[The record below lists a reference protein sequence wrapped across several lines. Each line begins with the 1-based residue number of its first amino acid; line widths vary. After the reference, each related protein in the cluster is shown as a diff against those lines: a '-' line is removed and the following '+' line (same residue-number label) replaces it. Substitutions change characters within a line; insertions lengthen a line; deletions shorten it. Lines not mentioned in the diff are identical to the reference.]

1 MTRDVTSV
9 MADCKLVDLI
19 KILSRHKITG
29 VPVVNHNQEVIG
41 FISQHDII
49 KATLPNYLGIINSG
63 SILSEFIQL
72 SKKLKEYSQ
81 HPIDE
86 FMRKNVITIDEGDNE
101 VLAADLLI
109 RNKIQRLP
117 VLRKGKLAGIV
128 TLTDICRVLIEKNE
142 NSKTQSYSSNF
153 NRT

>member
-1 MTRDVTSV
+1 MIRDVTSV
-9 MADCKLVDLI
+9 LANCKLIDLI
-19 KILSRHKITG
+19 EILSRHKITG

-72 SKKLKEYSQ
+72 SKNLKEYSQ
-81 HPIDE
+81 HPIEE
-86 FMRKNVITIDEGDNE
+86 FMKKNVVTIDVDDNE

-117 VLRKGKLAGIV
+117 VVRTGKLVGIV
-128 TLTDICRVLIEKNE
+128 TLTNICRVLIENNE
-142 NSKTQSYSSNF
+142 NTVN
-153 NRT
+153 

>member
-1 MTRDVTSV
+1 MIRDVTSV
-9 MADCKLVDLI
+9 LANCKLIDLI
-19 KILSRHKITG
+19 EILSRHKITG

-72 SKKLKEYSQ
+72 SKNLKEYSQ
-81 HPIDE
+81 HPIEE
-86 FMRKNVITIDEGDNE
+86 FMKKNVVTIDVDDNE

-117 VLRKGKLAGIV
+117 VVRTGKLVGIV
-128 TLTDICRVLIEKNE
+128 TLTDICRVLIENNE
-142 NSKTQSYSSNF
+142 NKK
-153 NRT
+153 

>member
-1 MTRDVTSV
+1 MIRDVTSV
-9 MADCKLVDLI
+9 LANCKLIDLI
-19 KILSRHKITG
+19 EILSRHRITG

-49 KATLPNYLGIINSG
+49 KAALPNYLGIINSG

-72 SKKLKEYSQ
+72 SKSLKEYSQ
-81 HPIDE
+81 HPIEE
-86 FMRKNVITIDEGDNE
+86 FMRKNVVTIDENDNE

-117 VLRKGKLAGIV
+117 VLKGGKLAGIV
-128 TLTDICRVLIEKNE
+128 TLTDICRVLIKKND
-142 NSKTQSYSSNF
+142 
-153 NRT
+153 

>member
-1 MTRDVTSV
+1 MIRDVTSV
-9 MADCKLVDLI
+9 LTNCKLIDLI
-19 KILSRHKITG
+19 EILSRHKITG
-29 VPVVNHNQEVIG
+29 IPVVNHNQEVVG

-72 SKKLKEYSQ
+72 SKNLKEYSQ
-81 HPIDE
+81 HPIEE
-86 FMRKNVITIDEGDNE
+86 FMRKNVVTIDEDDNE

-117 VLRKGKLAGIV
+117 VLRGGKLVGVV

-142 NSKTQSYSSNF
+142 KE
-153 NRT
+153 

>member
-1 MTRDVTSV
+1 MIRDVTSV
-9 MADCKLVDLI
+9 LANCKLIDLI
-19 KILSRHKITG
+19 EILSRHKITG
-29 VPVVNHNQEVIG
+29 IPVVNHNQEVIG

-72 SKKLKEYSQ
+72 SKNLKEYSQ
-81 HPIDE
+81 HPIEE
-86 FMRKNVITIDEGDNE
+86 FMRKNVVTINEDDNE

-117 VLRKGKLAGIV
+117 VLRRGKLVGIV

-142 NSKTQSYSSNF
+142 NKE
-153 NRT
+153 